1 MDRPTVDV
9 YQRRAEEWAEK
20 RSPVYRERAVRL
32 AGRCLPG
39 LPVADLGCGP
49 GHYLADLA
57 GAGRVVA
64 VDAAGA
70 MLALAEGSGAS
81 LVQADIEALPF
92 RDRSLGGVWA
102 SNSYLHV
109 PRTQLPLALARLH
122 WAMAVGAPLTISGI
136 AGEGEGALPTDDF
149 PGRSFTL
156 WRPDELVALLTGAGF
171 EVDGTEVDGER
182 VWAEARRAR
191 TLPDTV
197 APRMRVL
204 VCGLN
209 PSVVAADAGFGF
221 AGPSNRFWRAAV
233 TAGLVTRPRDPL
245 ACLLE
250 DRVGM
255 TDLVKRATPNAGM
268 LSADEYRAGAERVR
282 RLVGWLQPGVV
293 LFVGLAGWRAAVD
306 RTATAGLQPE
316 PFAGVPA
323 YVMPSTSGLNAH
335 SRPADLAAYMADCA
349 AAVPPDELRAL
360 PPA

>member
-1 MDRPTVDV
+1 MDRATVEI
-9 YQRRAEEWAEK
+9 YERRAGEWAEK
-20 RSPVYRERAVRL
+20 RSPVYRERAVQL

-39 LPVADLGCGP
+39 YPVADLGCGP

-57 GAGRVVA
+57 GAGPVVA
-64 VDAAGA
+64 VDAAAG
-70 MLALAEGSGAS
+70 MLALARPCGAW
-81 LVQADIEALPF
+81 LLQADIETLPF

-109 PRTQLPLALARLH
+109 PRPQLPLALARLH

-136 AGEGEGALPTDDF
+136 AGEGEGELPKDDF
-149 PGRSFTL
+149 PGRFFAL
-156 WRPDELVALLTGAGF
+156 WSAEELAALLTGAGF
-171 EVDGTEVDGER
+171 EVEGTEIEGER
-182 VWAEARRAR
+182 VWAHARRAR

-197 APRMRVL
+197 GAGMRVL

-233 TAGLVTRPRDPL
+233 SAGLVTHPRDPL
-245 ACLLE
+245 ACLVH

-255 TDLVKRATPNAGM
+255 TDMVKRATPNAAVLGPE
-268 LSADEYRAGAERVR
+268 EYRDGAERVR
-282 RLVGWLQPGVV
+282 RLVEWLQPRLV

-306 RTATAGLQPE
+306 GKAVAGLQAH
-316 PFAGVPA
+316 PFAGAPA

-335 SRPADLAAYMADCA
+335 SRPADLAAHMADA
-349 AAVPPDELRAL
+349 LAVVPPA
-360 PPA
+360 